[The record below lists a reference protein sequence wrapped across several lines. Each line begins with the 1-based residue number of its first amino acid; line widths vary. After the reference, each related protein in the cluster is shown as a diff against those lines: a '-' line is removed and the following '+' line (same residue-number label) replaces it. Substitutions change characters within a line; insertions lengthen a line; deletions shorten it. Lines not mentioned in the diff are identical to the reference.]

1 MKTLFINACVRENSR
16 TLKIAGKYLE
26 KLGGSFVEV
35 NLDTEKI
42 APLDSKSLAK
52 RDELIANEKWDD
64 PMLKY
69 AKQFAE
75 ADEIVVAAPY
85 WDLGFPALLKIYI
98 EAITVT
104 GVTFHYIDGIPH
116 GLCKAKRL
124 TYITTSGGPIF
135 ADFGFSY
142 VKTMAE
148 SFFGVG
154 TVNCIKAENLDII
167 GADVEGLV
175 NRAIET
181 IDEII

>member
-1 MKTLFINACVRENSR
+1 MNTLFINACVRENSR
-16 TLKIAGKYLE
+16 TLKIARKYLE
-26 KLGGSFVEV
+26 KLGGAFDEV
-35 NLDTEKI
+35 TLNAEKI
-42 APLDSKSLAK
+42 APLDSELLVK
-52 RDELIANEKWDD
+52 RDELITQEKWDD

-69 AKQFAE
+69 ARQFAE

-85 WDLGFPALLKIYI
+85 WDLGFPALLKIYL

-104 GVTFHYIDGIPH
+104 GITFHYIDGIPH

-124 TYITTSGGPIF
+124 TYVTTSGGPIF

-154 TVNCIKAENLDII
+154 TVRCIKAENLDII
-167 GADVEGLV
+167 GADVDGIV
-175 NRAIET
+175 NCAIDSINEM
-181 IDEII
+181 I